1 MKKFS
6 LILIT
11 ALFGL
16 SLLTSCRPPELEG
29 AFVDYNAGRYDNALV
44 LAKEAVAKYPQ
55 NGEAW
60 LLLGRL
66 HGKNENIKEMIPAF
80 DKAAVLNKLYEKEV
94 ENEKTYYFQTMFN
107 KGVNSYN
114 AFTKFED
121 RSSEKA
127 IQTIDKAIDNFQKAN
142 LIKKDYKTTDLLAAC
157 YNMSARPDEALTQY
171 IRLTEIEP
179 DSADSWIAVGTFHFY
194 AKDYNKAID
203 NLGKALE
210 LDQNNIEAITLI
222 SQSYDMLDD
231 TDNALKAYEKA
242 KVLNSEEKAFPYNL
256 GLIYNKL
263 VNKEGLDEATK
274 SIYFDKMIENFGDVI
289 RLDPNIKVPF
299 QMKSFAEIQM
309 KKYDD
314 AVNTINSGIEQFPDD
329 GSLWF
334 NLGVAYT
341 HLQNKIEA
349 KKAFDKASEFGYDN

>member
-29 AFVDYNAGRYDNALV
+29 AFVDFNAGRFDNALV

-80 DKAAVLNKLYEKEV
+80 DKAVALNKQYEKEV
-94 ENEKTYYFQTMFN
+94 ENEKMYYFQTMFN

-114 AFTKFED
+114 AFTKLED

-127 IQTIDKAIDNFQKAN
+127 IQTIDKAIENFKKAN
-142 LIKKDYKTTDLLAAC
+142 LIKRDYKTTDLLATC
-157 YNMSARPDEALTQY
+157 YNISVRPDEALTYY
-171 IRLTEIEP
+171 IQLTEIEP
-179 DSADSWIAVGTFHFY
+179 DSAGSWVAVGSFYFY
-194 AKDYNKAID
+194 AKNYEKAIE
-203 NLGKALE
+203 NLEKALE
-210 LDQNNIEAITLI
+210 LDQNNIDAITLL

-231 TDNALKAYEKA
+231 MDNALKAYEKA
-242 KVLNSEEKAFPYNL
+242 KALNKEEKAFPYNL
-256 GLIYNKL
+256 GLIYNKM

-274 SIYFDKMIENFGDVI
+274 NAYFGKMIENFGDVI

-309 KKYDD
+309 KKYED
-314 AVNTINSGIEQFPDD
+314 AVETLNSGLEQFPDD

-341 HLQNKIEA
+341 HLQNKVEA
-349 KKAFDKASEFGYDN
+349 KKAFDKATEFGYDN

>member
-6 LILIT
+6 LFLIT

-29 AFVDYNAGRYDNALV
+29 AFVDFNAGRFDNALV

-66 HGKNENIKEMIPAF
+66 YGKNENIKEMVPAF
-80 DKAAVLNKLYEKEV
+80 DKAVVLNKQYEKEV

-114 AFTKFED
+114 AFTKLED

-127 IQTIDKAIDNFQKAN
+127 IQTIDKAIDSFKKAN
-142 LIKKDYKTTDLLAAC
+142 LIKKDYKTTDLIATS
-157 YNMSARPDEALTQY
+157 YNISARPDEALAHY
-171 IRLTEIEP
+171 IQLTEIEP
-179 DSADSWIAVGTFHFY
+179 DSAESWVAVGSFHFY
-194 AKDYNKAID
+194 AKNYQKCID
-203 NLGKALE
+203 NLSKALE
-210 LDQNNIEAITLI
+210 LEPDNIDAITLI
-222 SQSYDMLDD
+222 SQSYDMLND

-242 KVLNSEEKAFPYNL
+242 KTLNKEEKAFPYNL

-274 SIYFDKMIENFGDVI
+274 ATYFNNMIENFAEVI

-299 QMKSFAEIQM
+299 QMKSFAEIQI
-309 KKYDD
+309 KKYED
-314 AVNTINSGIEQFPDD
+314 AVATLNSGLEQFPDD

-341 HLQNKIEA
+341 HLQNKTEA
-349 KKAFDKASEFGYDN
+349 KKAFDKASELGYN